1 MNSSAKILLVDDDRG
16 LREFLSIALVAKG
29 YEVIERKRGEDAL
42 EAVQTERPDAVLL
55 DLGLPDLNGMQV
67 LERLRTWS
75 IVPVIVIS
83 VQNEESTVVK
93 ALNTGGDDYLIKPF
107 HREELLARIHA
118 LLRRHK
124 WGPASP
130 SDRVPIGGGW
140 VDFRTAEACTAQG
153 SAITLAEKELGVLKL
168 LSRAQGA
175 SVSRNR
181 ILDEVWGRGTETTP
195 RTVDNFI
202 LKLRK
207 QFEPLPRNPKSLVT
221 VRGKGYRLRQ
231 AEPN

>member
-1 MNSSAKILLVDDDRG
+1 MRKGRILVVEDELRIAGLVCDNLEREGYTTVHAGDG
-16 LREFLSIALVAKG
+16 EAALRAMQDGGIDL
-29 YEVIERKRGEDAL
+29 
-42 EAVQTERPDAVLL
+42 VLL
-55 DLGLPDLNGMQV
+55 DVMLPGPDGFEV
-67 LERLRTWS
+67 CSRLREEGDHT
-75 IVPVIVIS
+75 PVLFLTARDLPPDRV
-83 VQNEESTVVK
+83 
-93 ALNTGGDDYLIKPF
+93 AGLMAGGDDYLVKPF

-118 LLRRHK
+118 LLRRHQ

-130 SDRVPIGGGW
+130 SDRVPVGGGW

-153 SAITLAEKELGVLKL
+153 SAIALAEKELGVLKL

-207 QFEPLPRNPKSLVT
+207 QFEPRPGKPKFLVT
-221 VRGKGYRLRQ
+221 VRGKGYRLLQ
-231 AEPN
+231 AEAN